1 MRGSYYSIR
10 TRSTSHKRS
19 WRGGAAWRARPRQ
32 HCCWSGMDRRVR
44 SGMAH
49 CFMSH
54 DLPRTGLE
62 GAQLSVRSPSWSV
75 DVVTAPVL
83 LMQAP
88 AGHTTFHWTPNRT
101 RPRVHGFSGYGA
113 SPCRLSQAAV
123 DRTHWLGLT
132 AGNSSMFMYY
142 THKQTRLGHGI
153 ALHRGRTGTC
163 HGTS

>member
-1 MRGSYYSIR
+1 MACPAAPALLLVWYGQAGSQWHG
-10 TRSTSHKRS
+10 TL
-19 WRGGAAWRARPRQ
+19 
-32 HCCWSGMDRRVR
+32 
-44 SGMAH
+44 
-49 CFMSH
+49 FH

-62 GAQLSVRSPSWSV
+62 GAQLSVRSPSWS
-75 DVVTAPVL
+75 VVTAPVL

-132 AGNSSMFMYY
+132 AGKRGQLYCAGDAPETPPCSCTTH

-153 ALHRGRTGTC
+153 ALHRRRTGTC

>member
-1 MRGSYYSIR
+1 VACPAAPALLLVWYGQAGSQWHG
-10 TRSTSHKRS
+10 TL
-19 WRGGAAWRARPRQ
+19 
-32 HCCWSGMDRRVR
+32 
-44 SGMAH
+44 
-49 CFMSH
+49 FH

-62 GAQLSVRSPSWSV
+62 RAQLSVRSPSWS
-75 DVVTAPVL
+75 VVTAPVL

-123 DRTHWLGLT
+123 ETPCAAMGGQDTLAWLDSRKERGQLYCVGDAPETPPCSCTTH
-132 AGNSSMFMYY
+132 

-153 ALHRGRTGTC
+153 ALHRRRTGTC